1 MTGVTIVEKAAA
13 GQRKQLRVF
22 VKGLQHAALFAQI
35 DDESKKLAVDGLTA
49 NVIRATINLYTRGG
63 ESVKGSGKTAKKTVL
78 RSFTCEI
85 STSARSDSCRRP
97 VFDNFHVICRLIAR
111 ASSPSSE

>member
-13 GQRKQLRVF
+13 RQRKQLRVF

-35 DDESKKLAVDGLTA
+35 DDESKKLAVDDLTA
-49 NVIRATINLYTRGG
+49 NVIRAIIYLYTRGG

-78 RSFTCEI
+78 QSFTCEI
-85 STSARSDSCRRP
+85 STSARSD
-97 VFDNFHVICRLIAR
+97 AA
-111 ASSPSSE
+111 ASRVRQFSRDLQTHC

>member
-35 DDESKKLAVDGLTA
+35 DDESKKLAVDDLTA
-49 NVIRATINLYTRGG
+49 KVIRATMNLYATGG
-63 ESVKGSGKTAKKTVL
+63 ESVKGIESPAKKTVL
-78 RSFTCEI
+78 QSVTCEI
-85 STSARSDSCRRP
+85 STSARSDAAARP
-97 VFDNFHVICRLIAR
+97 VFDNLHVICRLIAR
-111 ASSPSSE
+111 ASS

>member
-35 DDESKKLAVDGLTA
+35 DDESKKLAVDDLTA
-49 NVIRATINLYTRGG
+49 NVIRVTINLYTRGG
-63 ESVKGSGKTAKKTVL
+63 ESVKGSGKTAKKLCYNHLHAKYPHLLEVML
-78 RSFTCEI
+78 
-85 STSARSDSCRRP
+85 P
-97 VFDNFHVICRLIAR
+97 
-111 ASSPSSE
+111 PSRVRQFSRDLQTHC